1 MPASSDRPETMTK
14 APSPDRR
21 TPGGV
26 VAAVTPPAHYFCG
39 SGSAPS
45 AHSGLRLCCLRATF
59 TTLVPSAHPRAPHRQ
74 SVVIC
79 TGGRSA
85 QGPRQRQAQRGTG
98 RPHDHRGQ
106 EMSTM
111 NRAVGSHDWHNHRSN
126 YRGHRPD
133 SVVATAVGRRSAVV
147 HDAGRNHE
155 PGVSPGVHTATAT
168 VKPRA
173 VCTGTPDRP
182 ASRSRV
188 RR

>member
-14 APSPDRR
+14 ALPRSEDTRGCGCCSNPSSTLLLRL
-21 TPGGV
+21 G
-26 VAAVTPPAHYFCG
+26 FCAQCPFWAPIVLLACNFHHIG
-39 SGSAPS
+39 ALSTSPGSAPS
-45 AHSGLRLCCLRATF
+45 IRRH
-59 TTLVPSAHPRAPHRQ
+59 
-74 SVVIC
+74 C

>member
-14 APSPDRR
+14 APSPIGGH
-21 TPGGV
+21 PGCGCCSN
-26 VAAVTPPAHYFCG
+26 PPAHYFCG

-59 TTLVPSAHPRAPHRQ
+59 TTLVPSAHPGLRTVNPSSLHW
-74 SVVIC
+74 
-79 TGGRSA
+79 GRSA

>member
-1 MPASSDRPETMTK
+1 MIINRCVLPDVWAGYEERDQIQTRSDRC
-14 APSPDRR
+14 PSWPR
-21 TPGGV
+21 
-26 VAAVTPPAHYFCG
+26 AVTPSTRG
-39 SGSAPS
+39 GSAAAPS
-45 AHSGLRLCCLRATF
+45 IRRH
-59 TTLVPSAHPRAPHRQ
+59 
-74 SVVIC
+74 C

>member
-14 APSPDRR
+14 APSPIGGH
-21 TPGGV
+21 PG
-26 VAAVTPPAHYFCG
+26 CG
-39 SGSAPS
+39 CCSNPSSTLLLRLGFRAQCPFWAPIVLLACNFHHIGAS
-45 AHSGLRLCCLRATF
+45 QHIPGLRT
-59 TTLVPSAHPRAPHRQ
+59 VNPSSLHW
-74 SVVIC
+74 
-79 TGGRSA
+79 GRSA